1 MPERIIE
8 IIVYA
13 MRRFQDEKNSAD
25 KLDLTSELVSK
36 GYTESEI
43 NLSFSWIYNHLKKNL
58 TDSNKLF
65 ETDFVEDLEYNNN
78 ENPILSDEAY
88 GYLLQM
94 IQLGILTEYQVDQI
108 LEKALNSGDNNI
120 NTEKVK
126 SFIVNILF
134 DSDKFNSAFSSYYF
148 NRGNEHLQ

>member
-13 MRRFQDEKNSAD
+13 MRRFQDDKKTAE
-25 KLDLTSELVSK
+25 KLDLTSELTTK

-43 NLSFSWIYNHLKKNL
+43 NLSFSWIFNHLKRNS
-58 TDSNKLF
+58 TDSRKMLD
-65 ETDFVEDLEYNNN
+65 TDFVGDLDYSNH

-94 IQLGILTEYQVDQI
+94 IQLGILSEYQVDQI
-108 LEKALNSGDNNI
+108 IEKALNSGDNNI

>member
-13 MRRFQDEKNSAD
+13 MRRFQDDKKSSE
-25 KLDLTSELVSK
+25 KLDLTSELTSK

-43 NLSFSWIYNHLKKNL
+43 NLSFSWIYDHLKKSSADKRSL
-58 TDSNKLF
+58 LDADLI
-65 ETDFVEDLEYNNN
+65 EDIDFNNN

-88 GYLLQM
+88 GYLIQM
-94 IQLGILTEYQVDQI
+94 IQLGILSEYQVDQI
-108 LEKALNSGDNNI
+108 LEKALISGDEYI

-126 SFIVNILF
+126 SFVVNILF
-134 DSDKFNSAFSSYYF
+134 DSEKFNSAFSSFYF
-148 NRGNEHLQ
+148 NRGNEQLQ

>member
-13 MRRFQDEKNSAD
+13 MRRFQDEKKNSE
-25 KLDLTSELVSK
+25 KLDLTSELSLK

-43 NLSFSWIYNHLKKNL
+43 NLSFSWIYDHLKKNSGDKKSL
-58 TDSNKLF
+58 LDTELI
-65 ETDFVEDLEYNNN
+65 EDLEFNNN
-78 ENPILSDEAY
+78 ENPVLSDEAY
-88 GYLLQM
+88 GYLIQM
-94 IQLGILTEYQVDQI
+94 IQLGILSEYQVDQI
-108 LEKALNSGDNNI
+108 IEKAIVSGDEYI

-134 DSDKFNSAFSSYYF
+134 DTEKFNSAFSSFYF